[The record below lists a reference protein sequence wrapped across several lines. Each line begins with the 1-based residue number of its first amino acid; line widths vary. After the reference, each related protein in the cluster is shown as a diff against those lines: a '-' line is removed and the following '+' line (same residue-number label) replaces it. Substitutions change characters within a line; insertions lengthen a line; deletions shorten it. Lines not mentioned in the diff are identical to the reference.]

1 MRSTKTQCESS
12 IRARATALKSLIDG
26 EQPIDRS
33 LVKACRSAVAFQRY
47 RHKKLGITPFG
58 SRNTLVKYANSVLGN
73 EVDNKTGWQY
83 LNDLRQAVH
92 IKFRNTLS
100 PRSAAEVHRRDM
112 ATVRDL
118 TQRLDQ
124 SERMLLS
131 QSKAYMWLLQEIN
144 GLARSRRFSKD
155 VRESLY
161 IVLKSHADTFGHLFD
176 PDARSRDD
184 ADNVVGI
191 RDR

>member
-1 MRSTKTQCESS
+1 
-12 IRARATALKSLIDG
+12 
-26 EQPIDRS
+26 
-33 LVKACRSAVAFQRY
+33 
-47 RHKKLGITPFG
+47 
-58 SRNTLVKYANSVLGN
+58 
-73 EVDNKTGWQY
+73 
-83 LNDLRQAVH
+83 
-92 IKFRNTLS
+92 
-100 PRSAAEVHRRDM
+100 M

-176 PDARSRDD
+176 PDTRSRDD